1 MAAFMNMP
9 LTRSAHSKLE
19 AELERLRGERTAHE
33 DRFRIAREF
42 GEPAGNDEL
51 MALREEE
58 GIIAAR
64 LARVEEILSRAEV
77 VDEATEGRA
86 ISIGSA
92 VTVLDQELGRTET
105 YIVDGAHGSMD
116 SNVISA
122 LSPMGLALIGRERG
136 EVVDVSL
143 PSGRVRTLTI
153 LDVAAGHSP

>member
-1 MAAFMNMP
+1 MP
-9 LTRSAHSKLE
+9 LTRTAHSKLQ
-19 AELERLRGERTAHE
+19 AELERLRNERTAHE
-33 DRFRIAREF
+33 DRFRTAREF

-58 GIIAAR
+58 GILAAR

-77 VDEATEGRA
+77 VEEAIGGSV

-92 VTVLDQELGRTET
+92 VTVLDQESGRTET

-122 LSPMGLALIGRERG
+122 LSPMGVALIGRERG
-136 EVVDVSL
+136 EIINVAL

-153 LDVAAGHSP
+153 LDVAAGHGP

>member
-1 MAAFMNMP
+1 MAVSITLP
-9 LTRSAHSKLE
+9 LTQAAHSKLQ
-19 AELERLRGERTAHE
+19 AELERLRSERTAHE
-33 DRFRIAREF
+33 GRLRIAREF

-51 MALREEE
+51 MALREDE

-64 LARVEEILSRAEV
+64 LARVEEILSRSEV
-77 VDEATEGRA
+77 VDETAA
-86 ISIGSA
+86 ADIIAIGSA
-92 VTVLDQELGRTET
+92 VTVLEHESGRTET

-122 LSPMGLALIGRERG
+122 LSPMGVALIGRERG
-136 EVVDVSL
+136 QVVDVAL

>member
-1 MAAFMNMP
+1 MAVSITLP
-9 LTRSAHSKLE
+9 LTQAAHSKLQ
-19 AELERLRGERTAHE
+19 AELERLRSELTAHGG
-33 DRFRIAREF
+33 RLRVAREF

-51 MALREEE
+51 MALREDE

-64 LARVEEILSRAEV
+64 LARVEEILSRSEV
-77 VDEATEGRA
+77 VDETAA
-86 ISIGSA
+86 ADIIAIGSA
-92 VTVLDQELGRTET
+92 VTVLEHESGRTET

-122 LSPMGLALIGRERG
+122 LSPMGVALIGRERG
-136 EVVDVSL
+136 QVVDVAL